1 MPVNDFMQVSIESL
15 KEILERT
22 LSSRDIGLLL
32 LYLKENG
39 AIRHEQVDVQQFQ
52 IAMRELFG
60 EGSLIFFELLGC
72 LSRQNATGSPK

>member
-1 MPVNDFMQVSIESL
+1 MNDCMPVSIESL
-15 KEILERT
+15 KGMLERI

-39 AIRHEQVDVQQFQ
+39 AIHNEQVDIQQFQ

-60 EGSLIFFELLGC
+60 EGSDIFRVTG
-72 LSRQNATGSPK
+72 LSV